1 MSLGGGQAHQTGD
14 LLHNR
19 YRIVRQLAQGG
30 FGTLYRAWDT
40 ALARPCVL
48 KENLAASQDGQRQF
62 LREAKILA
70 NLNHPNLPRVS
81 DYFLVQ
87 GRGQYLIMDYVE
99 GQDLQQML
107 EDRGGP
113 FPEDKVIAWA
123 GQICDAL
130 DYLHAQSPP
139 VIHRD
144 IKPAN
149 IRITPNGHAV
159 LIDFGIAKV
168 YEPHLKTTLG
178 AQAVSPGYSPY
189 EQYGK
194 GKTDPRTDIYA
205 LGATLYTLLTGQ
217 EPAES
222 VQRVVKDPLV
232 PARQLN
238 RNLSLR
244 TSAALMRAMQMDAS
258 QRFQTASELKKALTP
273 PPPIQVPS
281 PVIAPYQAPVQPISN
296 TSTQIILPWGWIGLV
311 GLLILIILILLWQIL
326 NYDRIPGLAIG
337 PDPQSTLAG
346 FLPSQTIAMQTATPT
361 YLQASATAATLSPS
375 LTPLVYTVQS
385 GDTCSEIA
393 EAYGVSV
400 KQIVSQNPDLT
411 PDCGVL
417 YSGQVLLIPQAD
429 GPIDAP
435 VMIRSPTAPVALVTQ
450 VSTIDGMRLVY
461 IPAGEFS
468 MGASEDDLEAG
479 DSERPIH
486 EVYLSA
492 YWIDQNEVTNGM
504 YNRCVQAGAC
514 QPPGER
520 GSKTRT
526 SYFGDAA
533 FDLFPVIHVSW
544 EDAADYCGWAGR
556 RLPSEAEWEKA
567 ARGTDGRLYPWGN
580 SPPGIRLA
588 NFDNLLGDTEQAAVH
603 PAGASPYGVLD
614 MAGNVSEWVADWF
627 QANAYLESLYKNPV
641 GPSDGE
647 FRLIRGGSWFHPAR
661 SLRASSRLWNY
672 PDLQS
677 DTLGFRCA
685 K

>member
-1 MSLGGGQAHQTGD
+1 MTLGGRQAHQTGD
-14 LLHNR
+14 LLNNR
-19 YRIVRQLAQGG
+19 YRIVKLLAQGG

-48 KENLAASQDGQRQF
+48 KENLAATQDGQRQF

-70 NLNHPNLPRVS
+70 NLSHPNLPRVS

-113 FPEDKVIAWA
+113 FPEDKVIVWA

-130 DYLHAQSPP
+130 DYLHSQSPP

-149 IRITPNGHAV
+149 IRITPSGQAV
-159 LIDFGIAKV
+159 LVDFGIAKI

-217 EPAES
+217 EPGES
-222 VQRVVKDPLV
+222 VQRVVNDPLV

-273 PPPIQVPS
+273 PPPAQAPSPAITPYQVP
-281 PVIAPYQAPVQPISN
+281 VQAISN
-296 TSTQIILPWGWIGLV
+296 ASVHPALPWGWVGLV

-326 NYDRIPGLAIG
+326 NHTASPGSAIMSG
-337 PDPQSTLAG
+337 PQSTLTD
-346 FLPSQTIAMQTATPT
+346 FVPSQTIAF
-361 YLQASATAATLSPS
+361 QAATAIHQPVSSAATTLDPT
-375 LTPLVYTVQS
+375 LTPLVYTVQP

-393 EAYGVSV
+393 EAFGVSI
-400 KQIVSQNPDLT
+400 KQIVSQNQDLT
-411 PDCGVL
+411 ADCGVL
-417 YSGQVLLIPQAD
+417 FSGQVLLIPQLD
-429 GPIDAP
+429 GPINTP
-435 VMIRSPTAPVALVTQ
+435 VAIRSPTIPVVLVTQ
-450 VSTIDGMRLVY
+450 VSTIDGMHLVY

-468 MGASEDDLEAG
+468 MGAGDDDLEAG

-486 EVYLSA
+486 VVYLSA
-492 YWIDQNEVTNGM
+492 YWIDQTEVTNGM

-520 GSKTRT
+520 GSRTRT
-526 SYFGDAA
+526 TYFADPA
-533 FDLFPVIHVSW
+533 FELFPVIDVSW
-544 EDAADYCGWAGR
+544 EDAADYCSWAGR

-580 SPPGIRLA
+580 SQPGIRLA
-588 NFDNLLGDTEQAAVH
+588 NFDNILGDTEQTGVH
-603 PAGASPYGVLD
+603 PAGASPFGILD

-627 QANAYLESLYKNPV
+627 QANTYLESLYKNPI
-641 GPSDGE
+641 GPTSGE
-647 FRLIRGGSWFHPAR
+647 FRLIRGGSWFHSAR
-661 SLRASSRLWNY
+661 SLRVSSRLWNY
-672 PDLQS
+672 PDLQA

>member
-1 MSLGGGQAHQTGD
+1 MALGGGKTHQTGD

-19 YRIVRQLAQGG
+19 YRIVKLLAQGG

-40 ALARPCVL
+40 ALGRPCVL
-48 KENLAASQDGQRQF
+48 KENLADTQDGQRQF
-62 LREAKILA
+62 MREAKILA

-81 DYFLVQ
+81 DYFLVP

-113 FPEDKVIAWA
+113 FPEDRVIAWA

-130 DYLHAQSPP
+130 DYLHSQSPP

-149 IRITPNGHAV
+149 IQITPNGQAV
-159 LIDFGIAKV
+159 LVDFGIAKV

-222 VQRVVKDPLV
+222 IQRVVKDPLV

-258 QRFQTASELKKALTP
+258 QRFQTAAELKKALTP
-273 PPPIQVPS
+273 PPPVQVPS
-281 PVIAPYQAPVQPISN
+281 PVITPYQAPVQGVTN
-296 TSTQIILPWGWIGLV
+296 ASTRFVMPWGWIGLV
-311 GLLILIILILLWQIL
+311 GLLILIIMILLWQIL
-326 NYDRIPGLAIG
+326 NRDGYNGAPMGSG
-337 PDPQSTLAG
+337 PQSSLVS
-346 FLPSQTIAMQTATPT
+346 LIPSQTVDMQGAIATSLPP
-361 YLQASATAATLSPS
+361 SATAATLIPS

-393 EAYGVSV
+393 EAYGVRIG
-400 KQIVSQNPDLT
+400 QIVAQNPDLT
-411 PDCGVL
+411 ADCGVL
-417 YSGQVLLIPQAD
+417 YSGQVLLIPQTD
-429 GPIDAP
+429 GPINTPAA
-435 VMIRSPTAPVALVTQ
+435 IRSPTVPAAVVTQ
-450 VSTIDGMRLVY
+450 IASVDGMHLVY
-461 IPAGEFS
+461 IPAGEFT
-468 MGASEDDLEAG
+468 MGASEDDSEAG
-479 DSERPIH
+479 DSERPVH
-486 EVYLSA
+486 VVSLSA
-492 YWIDQNEVTNGM
+492 YWIDQSEVTNGM
-504 YNRCVQAGAC
+504 YDHCVQAGAC
-514 QPPGER
+514 QPPGESS
-520 GSKTRT
+520 SKTRM

-533 FDLFPVIHVSW
+533 FESFPVIHVSW
-544 EDAADYCGWAGR
+544 ENAVDYCRWAGR

-588 NFDNLLGDTEQAAVH
+588 NFDNLLGDTEQVGSH
-603 PAGASPYGVLD
+603 PAGASPFGVLD
-614 MAGNVSEWVADWF
+614 MAGNVSEWVADWY

-641 GPSDGE
+641 GPSSGE
-647 FRLIRGGSWFHPAR
+647 FRLFRGGSWFHPAR

-672 PDLQS
+672 PDLQA